1 MALNNGTL
9 PEAELPSDFMTN
21 VYLFRG
27 AKEFTQLPSMK
38 QKKFEST
45 VKNFVDRLFKHSKYP
60 VQFLSRSFDE
70 INEFGTV
77 LKQCN
82 YLDNGSRV
90 AYLGLLPDCVE
101 STSKS
106 QLSIQPTK
114 DELGTRLCN

>member
-1 MALNNGTL
+1 MTLNNGTI
-9 PEAELPSDFMTN
+9 PEAELPSDFMTD

-27 AKEFTQLPSMK
+27 TKEFAQLQSMQ

-45 VKNFVDRLFKHSKYP
+45 VKNFGDSMLEHMFSKYP
-60 VQFLSRSFDE
+60 VQFLSKWYDE

-90 AYLGLLPDCVE
+90 
-101 STSKS
+101 
-106 QLSIQPTK
+106 I
-114 DELGTRLCN
+114 

>member
-1 MALNNGTL
+1 MTLNNRTI

-21 VYLFRG
+21 VYLFCG
-27 AKEFTQLPSMK
+27 TKEFTQLLSMK
-38 QKKFEST
+38 QKKFESK
-45 VKNFVDRLFKHSKYP
+45 VKHFGDSMFEHTFSEYP
-60 VQFLSRSFDE
+60 VQFLSKWYDK

-90 AYLGLLPDCVE
+90 IWDYCLIVLTDCVE

-106 QLSIQPTK
+106 ELSIQPTK
-114 DELGTRLCN
+114 S